1 MMVSNDT
8 GLYLTSQALLYSEL
22 SKSGQTNGNGGLV
35 VKPGDKIKIQ
45 FEKNLFKSYSS
56 SDRPIIAYY
65 GRSADRSSLPNWIY
79 FDGDTLTFSG
89 TVPYVTSENAPSID
103 YSLVLLLRI
112 IMDLLEQK
120 GNLKLWLVV
129 IN

>member
-45 FEKNLFKSYSS
+45 FEK
-56 SDRPIIAYY
+56 
-65 GRSADRSSLPNWIY
+65 IY
-79 FDGDTLTFSG
+79 LK
-89 TVPYVTSENAPSID
+89 VIHLVID
-103 YSLVLLLRI
+103 LLLL
-112 IMDLLEQK
+112 IMVDQPIEVHYQI
-120 GNLKLWLVV
+120 GYISMV
-129 IN
+129 IL